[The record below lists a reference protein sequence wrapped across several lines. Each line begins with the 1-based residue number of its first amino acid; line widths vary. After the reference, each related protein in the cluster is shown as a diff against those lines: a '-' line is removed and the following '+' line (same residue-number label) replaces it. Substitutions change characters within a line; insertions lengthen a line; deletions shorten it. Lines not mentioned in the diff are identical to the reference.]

1 MSDSRFPHRKKRMV
15 REMVSTSLGWEM
27 AIPII
32 GGALLGYKLDQLLN
46 TAPLLTIGLLLL
58 GIGFGYYSLYKVIE
72 LELLRLKQKK
82 QSDESSQ

>member
-15 REMVSTSLGWEM
+15 RDMVSTSLGWEM